1 MSALRRSPAH
11 LRAAM
16 VPEAA
21 AAELGRLVLSNVVS
35 IIVLALAIAVC
46 AAWLADDVSRRQ
58 GIRCDHGI
66 AVMTPSGAATS
77 VCAP

>member
-1 MSALRRSPAH
+1 MSALRRSAAY

-21 AAELGRLVLSNVVS
+21 AAKLGRLVLSNVVS
-35 IIVLALAIAVC
+35 IMALAIAVC
-46 AAWLADDVSRRQ
+46 AAWLADDISRRQ

-66 AVMTPSGAATS
+66 AVMTPSGAATMM
-77 VCAP
+77 CAP